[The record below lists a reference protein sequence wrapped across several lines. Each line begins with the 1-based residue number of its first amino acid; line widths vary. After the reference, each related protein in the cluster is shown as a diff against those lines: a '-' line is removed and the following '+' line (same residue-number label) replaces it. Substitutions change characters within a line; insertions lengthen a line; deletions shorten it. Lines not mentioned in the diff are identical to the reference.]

1 MPTPTNLKEYY
12 ASQGQPLP
20 PVSARVAEATQY
32 GIQNY
37 SGTAEQNAAFLA
49 RKLGGGGAPAGT
61 APASGDAP
69 LPEAVGPGGE
79 MGNLRMALRE
89 ALNEAS
95 RKRVE
100 KNFKAL
106 GGIASNAPPGTI
118 GSVVD
123 LIRGGIKPT
132 VEQTFSDII
141 TGYKDATDAKQKE
154 MDRINELRLE
164 YGSAVPSNV
173 TDLATALD
181 LVTPLVDKERKMKL
195 QKMASDQA
203 VDNDIES
210 WADSLARGEISI
222 GNVPAGIRSAVKV
235 RSDAIRDKLEGEAKE
250 EYKTRIG
257 FRVERKVSDWDTER
271 NLVLQDDN
279 LNVAEQREVL
289 DYIDGKENEA
299 KASKAAGKKNSSWFS
314 NSGGINQTTP
324 AFGPGIQSTP
334 YQPLFGPT
342 NPGQYNPA
350 DALKPF
356 DDAFV
361 APFRNLYSQP
371 K

>member
-49 RKLGGGGAPAGT
+49 KKLGGGAAPAAG
-61 APASGDAP
+61 ASADAP
-69 LPEAVGPGGE
+69 MPEAVGPGGE

-89 ALNEAS
+89 ALNEAA

-100 KNFKAL
+100 GNFKAL
-106 GGIASNAPPGTI
+106 GGLATGGPPGTI

-181 LVTPLVDKERKMKL
+181 LVTPLVDKERRAKL
-195 QKMASDQA
+195 AKMASDQA
-203 VDNDIES
+203 VDNDVES

-235 RSDAIRDKLEGEAKE
+235 RSDAIRDTLEGEAKE

-289 DYIDGKENEA
+289 DYIDGQEQAA
-299 KASKAAGKKNSSWFS
+299 KDAKVAGKKNSSSFF
-314 NSGGINQTTP
+314 GADPGFGRQTTP
-324 AFGPGIQSTP
+324 MFGPKVPTASP
-334 YQPLFGPT
+334 FGPT
-342 NPGQYNPA
+342 APGPYNAA
-350 DALKPF
+350 DSLKPF
-356 DDAFV
+356 NDAFV
-361 APFRNLYSQP
+361 QPFRNLYSQP